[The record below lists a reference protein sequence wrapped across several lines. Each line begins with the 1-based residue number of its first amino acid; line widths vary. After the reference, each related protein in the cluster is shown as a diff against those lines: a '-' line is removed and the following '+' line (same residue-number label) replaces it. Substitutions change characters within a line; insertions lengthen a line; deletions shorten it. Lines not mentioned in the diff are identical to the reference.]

1 VSRRRR
7 FMRMRMALLGAL
19 IFVGAGL
26 VMRRAYELS
35 VERAPAL
42 REMAEEQYQ
51 RSMRLAPKRGTI
63 RDRNGAPLA
72 VSVDV
77 DSVYANPRRMRRE
90 GVDPARAMRLLS
102 SVLDLDAE
110 RIQHRL
116 ESDKLFVWISRRV
129 TPRVAAR
136 VRELE
141 IPGVEM
147 VREGRRY
154 YPNRELLSHVLGFA
168 NIDGVGIE
176 GLELE
181 YEQQL
186 SGSSE
191 RVPVIRDA
199 RGHVIFSERALDGR
213 STRGADLE
221 LTIDRTVQRIAE
233 RELSLGARTFEARA
247 GSVIVMDPRSGEIL
261 AIANFPSFN
270 ANEPGDVPAAVRR
283 DRAVT
288 DRFEPGSTIKPF
300 TVASALAAG
309 SIRPEQHF
317 DCEHGAMAV
326 AEYTIHDD
334 KPFDVLTP
342 AQILAFSSNI
352 GAAKIGGTLGREGL
366 YRGLRRFGFGRRTQV
381 GLPGETG
388 GILRDYRR
396 WYEMDAATIAFGQGM
411 SVNALQLA
419 TAMGA
424 LANGGQLMRPT
435 LVRRLIDGNGET
447 LREFRPRVRRQV
459 VPRATARLVA
469 DMLTGVT
476 GPGGTAEEAALDG
489 YLVAGKTG
497 TAQKADYAHG
507 GYDADAWVA
516 SFVGFVPAEN
526 PRLVISVV
534 IDEPAIAHYG
544 GKVAGPIFRRIAQAT
559 LRHLGVP
566 PRGVASRSRRP
577 RRAPAN
583 AATATPE
590 ATTAP
595 TLAVAAELPPP
606 APGEVRVPEL
616 RDLPARAALVQLRG
630 SHLTG
635 RFEGTGRVV
644 HQDPAAGDVVPEGT
658 RVDLSLAMPR
668 AALGPAD
675 ESARLASVELTP

>member
-1 VSRRRR
+1 MSRRRR
-7 FMRMRMALLGAL
+7 FMQVRMVLLGAL
-19 IFVGAGL
+19 IFIGAGF
-26 VMRRAYELS
+26 VVRRSYELS

-51 RSMRLAPKRGTI
+51 RSLRLAPKRGTI

-90 GVDPARAMRLLS
+90 GVDPARATRLLA
-102 SVLDLDAE
+102 SVLDVDTS

-116 ESDKLFVWISRRV
+116 ESDRLFVWVSRRI

-136 VRELE
+136 VRELH

-147 VREGRRY
+147 VQEARRY
-154 YPNRELLSHVLGFA
+154 YPNRQLLSHVLGFA
-168 NIDGVGIE
+168 NIDGAGIE
-176 GLELE
+176 GLELA
-181 YEQQL
+181 YEDEL

-191 RVPVIRDA
+191 RVPVIRDN
-199 RGHVIFSERALDGR
+199 RGHVIFSEQALDGN
-213 STRGADLE
+213 SNRGADLE

-233 RELSLGARTFEARA
+233 RELELGARTFEARA
-247 GSVIVMDPRSGEIL
+247 GSVVVMDPRSGEVL

-270 ANEPGDVPAAVRR
+270 ANEPGRVDAGVRR

-300 TVASALAAG
+300 TVAAALAAG
-309 SIRPEQHF
+309 SIRPEQPIN
-317 DCEHGAMAV
+317 CEHGAMVV

-334 KPFDVLTP
+334 KPFDILTP

-352 GAAKIGGTLGREGL
+352 GAAKIGNSLGREGL
-366 YRGLRRFGFGRRTQV
+366 YRALRGFGFGRRTGV

-411 SVNALQLA
+411 SVNTLQLA

-424 LANGGQLMRPT
+424 LANGGQLMQPT
-435 LVRRLIDGNGET
+435 LVRRLIDGNGQT
-447 LREFRPRVRRQV
+447 LREFRPQVQRQV

-507 GYDADAWVA
+507 GYARDKWVA

-526 PRLVISVV
+526 PRLVIAVV
-534 IDEPAIAHYG
+534 MDEPAVAHYG
-544 GKVAGPIFRRIAQAT
+544 GRVAGQIFRRIAEQT

-566 PRGVASRSRRP
+566 PRAIADAAPARP
-577 RRAPAN
+577 RQAPTEPTEEALDSDD
-583 AATATPE
+583 AATQ
-590 ATTAP
+590 
-595 TLAVAAELPPP
+595 AELAAL
-606 APGEVRVPEL
+606 APGEVRVP
-616 RDLPARAALVQLRG
+616 DLLTLGARAALVRLRG
-630 SHLTG
+630 ARL
-635 RFEGTGRVV
+635 RARVDGTGRVV

-658 RVDLSLAMPR
+658 RVDLALALPR
-668 AALGPAD
+668 LSAD
-675 ESARLASVELTP
+675 PSPSRDQLASAEATSW

>member
-1 VSRRRR
+1 VSRDRR
-7 FMRMRMALLGAL
+7 FMRLRVALLGAL
-19 IFVGAGL
+19 VFVGAGF
-26 VMRRAYELS
+26 VVRRSYELS

-51 RSMRLAPKRGTI
+51 RNMRLAPKRGTI

-90 GVDPARAMRLLS
+90 GVDPARATRLLT
-102 SVLDLDAE
+102 SVLGGDPE

-116 ESDKLFVWISRRV
+116 ESDRLFVWISRRIP
-129 TPRVAAR
+129 PRMAAR
-136 VRELE
+136 VHELA

-168 NIDGVGIE
+168 DIDGNGIE
-176 GLELE
+176 GLELQ
-181 YEQQL
+181 YEDEL

-191 RVPVIRDA
+191 RVPVIRDRA
-199 RGHVIFSERALDGR
+199 GHVIFSEQALDGR
-213 STRGADLE
+213 STRGADIE

-247 GSVIVMDPRSGEIL
+247 GSVIVMDPRTGEIL
-261 AIANFPSFN
+261 AMANFPSFN
-270 ANEPGDVPAAVRR
+270 ANEPGEVSAGVRR
-283 DRAVT
+283 DRAIT

-309 SIRPEQHF
+309 SIRPEQSI
-317 DCEHGAMAV
+317 DCEHGALAV

-334 KPFDVLTP
+334 KPFDILTP

-352 GAAKIGGTLGREGL
+352 GAAKIGGSLGREGL
-366 YRGLRRFGFGRRTQV
+366 YRGLRRFGFGSRTDI
-381 GLPGETG
+381 GLPGESA
-388 GILRDYRR
+388 GILRDYRH

-411 SVNALQLA
+411 SVNALQLC

-424 LANGGQLMRPT
+424 LANDGQLMQPT
-435 LVRRLIDGNGET
+435 LVRRLVDGNGET
-447 LREFRPRVRRQV
+447 LREFRPRVERQV

-476 GPGGTAEEAALDG
+476 GPGGTAEDAALEG

-507 GYDADAWVA
+507 GYDGDAWVA
-516 SFVGFVPAEN
+516 SFVGFVPAED
-526 PRLVISVV
+526 PRLVISVI

-544 GKVAGPIFRRIAQAT
+544 GRVAGPIFRRIAEAT

-566 PRGVASRSRRP
+566 PQGVAVTERP
-577 RRAPAN
+577 RRAAPA
-583 AATATPE
+583 AAV
-590 ATTAP
+590 
-595 TLAVAAELPPP
+595 VAPP
-606 APGEVRVPEL
+606 APEQVAATDLSPAPGAGETRVP
-616 RDLPARAALVQLRG
+616 DLLSLAARAALVQLRTAR
-630 SHLTG
+630 LTG
-635 RFEGTGRVV
+635 RLEGSGRVV
-644 HQDPAAGDVVPEGT
+644 HQDPAPGDVVPEGT

-668 AALGPAD
+668 ADVLTTDDAT
-675 ESARLASVELTP
+675 RLASVQVTP